1 MAKKT
6 KKHKLSPTLASAMD
20 EVTKQ
25 FGAGAVILAAEGEA
39 LDIPRIRTGIFS
51 IDYVSGGG
59 IPRGKI
65 IILDGEASGGKS
77 STALQIVV
85 SFQSHCRNCGDPIY
99 ETTEAG
105 KYRCSCKKAPEP
117 MRVLWYDAEGIWA
130 NTWADEHGVDLEL
143 IHVIRTEAAEDGLD
157 ICRHLLGT
165 GEFDLFVL
173 DSIAHLTPT
182 KELEDSMGKVQPGG
196 QARLVN
202 RALREFV
209 AKQTKDGG
217 KGAPTIVLINQ
228 IRYKIGVM
236 FGDPRTRPGG
246 VGMDFASSLDLRFK
260 KAKKFYLDVECNPVA
275 PTKAKD
281 SGYPPAYVE
290 VSFNC
295 TKNRVFAAGLN
306 GGYQLYV
313 SNGPVNPKTGQPAWS
328 KGTISDFDWVWS
340 MAQKENLVERDGK
353 NWRCGKL
360 TASSKPDLKTALQGS
375 AEDQESLKD
384 ALLSILL

>member
-1 MAKKT
+1 MAKK
-6 KKHKLSPTLASAMD
+6 KAGKVNEAILAAMK

-25 FGAGAVILAAEGEA
+25 FGEGAVILAAEGEA

-65 IILDGEASGGKS
+65 LILDGEASGGKS
-77 STALQIVV
+77 STAMQIVV
-85 SFQSHCRNCGDPIY
+85 AFQSHCRVCGDPIY
-99 ETTEAG
+99 ETSDAG
-105 KYRCSCKKAPEP
+105 KYKCSCKKAPEP

-143 IHVIRTEAAEDGLD
+143 IHVIRTEAAEDGID
-157 ICRHLLGT
+157 VCRHLLGT
-165 GEFDLFVL
+165 REFDLLVV
-173 DSIAHLTPT
+173 DSIAHLTPQ
-182 KELEDSMGKVQPGG
+182 KELGDSMEKVQPGG

-202 RALREFV
+202 RMLRELV
-209 AKQTKDGG
+209 AKQTKGG
-217 KGAPTIVLINQ
+217 GTNAPTVVLINQ

-260 KAKKFYLDVECNPVA
+260 KAKKFYMDAEGNPIA
-275 PTKAKD
+275 PTKAKAD
-281 SGYPPAYVE
+281 GTPPAYVE
-290 VSFNC
+290 VEFNC
-295 TKNRVFAAGLN
+295 TKNRVFCAGLN
-306 GGYQLYV
+306 GGYHLYV
-313 SNGPVNPKTGQPAWS
+313 SNGPANPKTGEPAWR
-328 KGTISDFDWVWS
+328 KGAISDFEWVWS

-360 TASSKPDLKTALQGS
+360 TATSKPDLKKALLAS
-375 AEDQESLKD
+375 DEEQESLKD
-384 ALLSILL
+384 ALLSLLL